1 MADLF
6 QRRKL
11 TVDSHSRGRR
21 GKQDRTEG
29 LRVQVDGKD
38 GMDISSKHGVQS
50 KWQIFDMGD
59 GLSNF
64 EITGGNRILAIL

>member
-21 GKQDRTEG
+21 EKQERTEW
-29 LRVQVDGKD
+29 LRVQADGKD
-38 GMDISSKHGVQS
+38 GRDISSKHEVQS
-50 KWQIFDMGD
+50 KWQIFDTGD

-64 EITGGNRILAIL
+64 EIRGGSRILAIL